1 MNFMCWLNVFY
12 KYTKMQFYCLDDQ
25 NNEVRWTWNVERM
38 GEMRNEYKI
47 LVGKREE
54 KSPLGRPRRRG
65 KNSSRMNLRKIGWEV
80 VN

>member
-1 MNFMCWLNVFY
+1 
-12 KYTKMQFYCLDDQ
+12 
-25 NNEVRWTWNVERM
+25 M
-38 GEMRNEYKI
+38 GEMGNEYKI